1 MKILHKSK
9 RAVAPPSQVAELI
22 ARLLNTP
29 NDDLSQVLS
38 EIESWKW
45 PRSDLNAW
53 IKVLNKFDA
62 ILEEVIRDYEVDKL
76 QVNVFTPATKTTL
89 CEILRFER
97 LLLENSTNRK
107 MFHSYDRLNSLL
119 FTPDLDVLILA
130 LNLLLR
136 PSQQYSAQPSVSH
149 ALNISTPRLQSL
161 AKRWPH
167 LREYGVSLVDL
178 SSRQG
183 SAVVDA
189 LPAEAREVHF
199 SFYRTDERGRN
210 DQDNKMDTDVE
221 PPQSTPRKASTNAAS
236 SAVSIHIDTVA
247 LQSKSDVAILADII
261 DKYSVPETEKF
272 ELMCRTRAAT
282 VLKPGNE
289 AEREKLV
296 VVRLL
301 AIAIFGHTHPETQA
315 TSSLFLYEPDL
326 INHIAELLQID
337 KDVPV
342 SVQTAAIAALDALA
356 HYRNR
361 IQEVLTAVNAGVN
374 HGILMALIRKT
385 VGDVANPDSTLP
397 HSFAEALLSFVT
409 FIASH
414 ASGGNMVVGAGLIPL
429 LIQVIENRLPHRL
442 PLVSK
447 TMQLVDNVLY
457 SFTNAFQLFCT
468 SRGVDVLVD
477 RIEFEIDLDLK
488 EYGSE
493 QRSRE
498 IYGAHGD
505 LPVAR
510 AAILKHVLRSMH
522 RMMQSSGT
530 AEGLR
535 GLIDMSILQSI
546 KKIIN
551 YRGLFGPTVVPLA
564 INIMATFIHNE
575 PTSLAIIQEAGLP
588 GAFYTAIEVGLE
600 PAIEVIQAIPN
611 AIGAL
616 CLNEVGTA
624 QLASHPSVIPAIFS
638 IFTSDRHLKILL
650 DKENAVLIGTT
661 IDELIRHHPSLKG
674 PVFEALKATLS
685 KIEVLGNA
693 YVVPPELQ
701 QWYKLVGVAPAAS
714 GHESDVS
721 MQDVSES
728 SDAPSPSDT
737 AVRDDS
743 SPSNGED
750 APPKAHDNN
759 VVSFIDIL
767 LRASFLEGLFQHT
780 PHCKDFITATDGLAR
795 LGRLTSLPCIPY
807 DFANSVA
814 SDSMVQVMRTM
825 SEVTTGETLAHL
837 SKLVKES
844 LDATKSF
851 WEFAEEDSKLL
862 PLVDIT
868 AGQELAANQ
877 TFRSLVTLH
886 IRITLLSDVF
896 ATAGFAHGRAAIGL
910 LQTFMSN
917 TTPEVVKDLGSL
929 HRATIWENI
938 VLKAGLISKGI
949 DIAATPS
956 SSPLEATPE
965 QSTIPLPDP
974 EATVMTSPNGVESEQ
989 VPNLASLS
997 GDSKHETS
1005 RQHNATALKHLTHGL
1020 PSSLAPFFQAMV
1032 KMFHARRNPDAAQKK
1047 QITES
1052 SSAIAEIMV
1061 KHLNLRDFND
1071 KPSVFAYYT
1080 IMLGLITI
1088 LLIDER
1094 TTSNTLHTVQVS
1106 ALYHAEGL
1114 DAIFSVCQTLMTT
1127 IGSVMQLRTEDRSEL
1142 QKQEL
1147 VHAYGGL
1154 KVALH
1159 LIHPLISS
1167 KPLFDSGQTLLM
1179 ITRDKKDTDQGYF
1192 DPQNFLIKLR
1202 LGALPVLRALW
1213 EAPWLISAPL
1223 SVSRSIVQTV
1233 LELTNGEGEEVK
1245 GEASAEAGLTGIPR
1259 PLGADEG
1266 RIRQLTDMGFP
1277 RSAAERALA
1286 RTQNNLNAATDLLLS
1301 HPFPLPPDPVPGP
1314 DGEAGPVDPIET
1326 EPIDEPMAAEPAEEG
1341 DSAPAPEAEVVP
1353 PEPEPVGKGTEQ
1365 WQKELDEAREP
1376 LRAGISRQA
1385 LLLVDEHLSL
1395 IFHLHVAFI
1404 RPTNTHQQQAVR
1416 DLVDDIKDFS
1426 PFAYDVQ
1433 EQPLANR
1440 CRLLALVLCETPSS
1454 LSAELRVTL
1463 MDSLLALLLSNPVSI
1478 DPEHPSIPRWL
1489 AAHLLVTEALFT
1501 LADEPRAITLPKED
1515 EPIVPQTFPLVH
1527 SLPRPGPSLFVLLT
1541 RDHDAASQFVKRD
1554 GLSMLFRR
1562 LKASAVPGSSS
1573 YIATILRH
1581 IVEDPTTVQTI
1592 MKQAIKRYFAQ
1603 PRTNVVEA
1611 GTYVRNCSAMA
1622 LRDSRTF
1629 IDVTESLCQLVSPF
1643 SSSQHLKLKDE
1654 QSAEEK
1660 PPAETVPETVGEMQ
1674 MDTSTNIPPNEFE
1687 PVVHFLIVELM
1698 RSTKSDPAAV
1708 AADGAVA
1715 SESISP
1721 LVASSSEPPMASTD
1735 SQEDS
1740 PTNAAS
1746 KDRYQY
1752 SCFLMQ
1758 CLTELLFSY
1767 DSCKL
1772 AFLSYS
1778 SKKRLQTSSKEIP
1791 SKLRTTTLHF
1801 LLSDLISFETINP
1814 VPNSDA
1820 RDRITVCNW
1829 AMSLLVALCV
1839 DTSST
1844 HELKDV
1850 SPELVSVRKFV
1861 LEAISRAIKD
1871 LSAAESVEGRY
1882 GRLLALADLCH
1893 RLLTVRFN
1901 TSSRKHQDDAP
1912 THIAKVML
1920 EKNFVA
1926 TLTTALSEVDL
1937 NYPNVRGLVASILRP
1952 LEYLTK
1958 IAIKMSRTSNRNKD
1972 IVEGQK
1978 AESVTSMGSE
1988 EDEEEMQDAGREETP
2003 DLYRNSA
2010 LGMYGGEM
2018 EDVHFGA
2025 EDEMDEDEEDEGEDV
2040 DMDFGEETGSEDTS
2054 NTGDDGENDD
2064 LEDPTRQP
2072 GEVWDPEEDDEE
2084 DEEDEEDLVEHDEEE
2099 DEEEDEEGVANQIDG
2114 VDGDEG
2120 DEEMM
2125 WQDINAEVEQG
2136 GPVDEA
2142 DDDED
2147 AGGPIQIVHTEQE
2160 DEPEMVSEDE
2170 FGNDIAV
2177 LDPRGISAED
2187 IFGFGDSFINANGRE
2202 GAGFF
2207 VPRRHRGAVSVDDNV
2222 QLFGRGRN
2230 GPVPAPEATT
2240 HPLLLDA
2247 SAAARAPAN
2256 QPRNSRQ
2263 PQRIVTGG
2271 SADLLQTLEDLIGG
2285 GAVQLFQHVMT
2296 RGRGGG
2302 APETIRLDVPAAALG
2317 GFLQQRRA
2325 PGGISAAVRV
2335 VERPPRP
2342 NQAQAPGRDLDP
2354 LLTLQRWAEEI
2365 KILHGDFVMERVG
2378 KLANH
2383 VALTLL
2389 PAAVKAAKEAKIL
2402 EEKDAALR
2410 LEAQAK
2416 AEAAAAEEEAAAAAA
2431 AAAKSAAEEVSTQD
2445 TADQATSKHE
2455 SDEPANSEEAA
2466 VPPEPTTGATAEAVP
2481 ENAMEGI
2488 DSTRSVSNDVDTDMG
2503 DATSPPLAIVA
2514 EAGEQPAPP
2523 ALDTPASAAEGAAAE
2538 GVASSSETAGP
2549 SAVQRVTVMIHG
2561 SAVDIT
2567 DTGIDPTFLEALP
2580 DDMREE
2586 VLNQHVRDQR
2596 ASRVERPPDSQISS
2610 EFLDALPAEIRAEI
2624 IQQEAIE
2631 RARRTA
2637 SANAPT
2643 GAPAEIDPA
2652 SFIATLDPTLRQAVL
2667 LDQDDS
2673 FIQTLPSHMIAEA
2686 GVYRE
2691 GRGPRRQL
2699 ATRSS
2704 GPRTLP
2710 GAASSSSTPRK
2721 FVPQHDAIQLL
2732 DKPGVAVLV
2741 RLLFFPQVLRKTLLF
2756 KVLVNLCENA
2766 KTRTE
2771 LFNLLLNILQDGTG
2785 DLGAVD
2791 KGFAQMSF
2799 RNSKPQTPKSAG
2811 KQKAGSDYFTA
2822 LALPNLQ
2829 DEVVPDLIAQRC
2841 LEALTY
2847 IVSANELS
2855 SLFFL
2860 TEHELP
2866 LGLRRTASKKGKG
2879 KERQVPQTHYPIVL
2893 LLGLLDRQS
2902 LLKTP
2907 SIMES
2912 VVGLLA
2918 TVTRPLA
2925 STKDKK
2931 PDPPAAPP
2939 NPEAQTNAPMSP
2951 DAAVA
2956 VLPNAAVAV
2965 LPNAAVAVLPNAAV
2979 AVLPNAAVAV
2989 PAESATP
2996 AVSESVDAPV
3006 PAPSTS
3012 VPSPSKDLSIEAAEE
3027 RILLATPPQIPH
3039 PVLRLIVNILT
3050 IGECSGR
3057 TFQQSLAL
3065 IQHLSYIPDARDI
3078 VAQELKSKAQEFG
3091 LNLYSDLDEL
3101 AADLRGSQG
3110 DVGSVAS
3117 KFSPA
3122 SSVQAKLLRVLKTID
3137 YMYSPKS
3144 LASLGGLGESD
3155 ADKVQDIYESFRF
3168 TPLWRRLGDCLAI
3181 IEEKPDT
3188 EHIATVLLPLIEAL
3202 MVVCKY
3208 VGSKASSA
3216 TAARLLRASS
3226 SPKSPTTPRESMEDL
3241 FVTFTDAHRKVLNL
3255 MVRNNPSLMSGS
3267 FSLLVNNPR
3276 VLDFDNK
3283 RNYFTQQLHRRP
3295 HSREHHGTLQL
3306 NVRRARVF
3314 EDSFQHLQRKN
3325 GDQIKHGKLSVRF
3338 YDEEGVDA
3346 GGVTREWFQILAR
3359 QMFDPNNALFQP
3371 CAADRLTYQPNKNS
3385 WVNPEHLSFFKF
3397 VGRVIGKAI
3406 YDGRLLDAY
3415 FARSLYR
3422 QLLGK
3427 PVDYKDV
3434 EWVDPDVEAD
3444 EFGVNRIVPLKEG
3457 GETLP
3462 VTQENKREF
3471 VQLSAQYRLYSSIKD
3486 QIENL
3491 STGFYEIIPKELI
3504 TIFNEQELELLISGT
3519 PDIDVDEWR
3528 AATEY
3533 NGYTSSDPNIVW
3545 WWRALKS
3552 FNRDERAKVLSFA
3565 TGTSKVPLGGFTD
3578 LQGVQG
3584 VQRFSIHRAYGDSNR
3599 LPQAHTCFN
3608 QIDLPQYSSYDMLRQ
3623 QLLLAII
3630 EGGEGFAFS

>member
-22 ARLLNTP
+22 TRLLNTP

-38 EIESWKW
+38 EIETWKW

-62 ILEEVIRDYEVDKL
+62 ILEEVIRDYQVDKL
-76 QVNVFTPATKTTL
+76 QVNVFTPTTKATL

-119 FTPDLDVLILA
+119 FTPDLDVLILT

-178 SSRQG
+178 ASRHG
-183 SAVVDA
+183 ASAVDA
-189 LPAEAREVHF
+189 LPAEAREVQF
-199 SFYRTDERGRN
+199 SFYRTDESGRN
-210 DQDNKMDTDVE
+210 DQDTRMDTDPE
-221 PPQSTPRKASTNAAS
+221 PPQSSPRKIPTHTAS
-236 SAVSIHIDTVA
+236 SAVSIHIDNAA
-247 LQSKSDVAILADII
+247 LQSKSDVDILADII
-261 DKYSVPETEKF
+261 EKYSVPETEKF
-272 ELMCRTRAAT
+272 ELMCRTRAAI
-282 VLKPGNE
+282 VLKHGNE

-356 HYRNR
+356 HYRTR
-361 IQEVLTAVNAGVN
+361 IQEVLTSINAGVN

-385 VGDVANPDSTLP
+385 AVDVANPESTLP

-429 LIQVIENRLPHRL
+429 LIQLIENKLPHRL

-457 SFTNAFQLFCT
+457 SFTNAFQLFCA
-468 SRGVDVLVD
+468 SRGVEVLVE
-477 RIEFEIDLDLK
+477 RIAYEIDLDLK
-488 EYGSE
+488 EYGNE

-535 GLIDMSILQSI
+535 GLIDTSILESI
-546 KKIIN
+546 KKIIK

-588 GAFYTAIEVGLE
+588 ETFYTAIEVGLE

-616 CLNEVGTA
+616 CLNDVGAA
-624 QLASHPSVIPAIFS
+624 QLASHPSILPAIFS
-638 IFTSDRHLKILL
+638 IFTSDRHLKVLL

-661 IDELIRHHPSLKG
+661 VDELIRHHPSLKV
-674 PVFEALKATLS
+674 PVFEALKATLA

-701 QWYKLVGVAPAAS
+701 QWYQLVGVGAVPS
-714 GHESDVS
+714 DNGSDGDVPMEDVS
-721 MQDVSES
+721 SEMPS
-728 SDAPSPSDT
+728 ASEKDDASPPS
-737 AVRDDS
+737 
-743 SPSNGED
+743 GED
-750 APPKAHDNN
+750 SQPKAHDNN
-759 VVSFIDIL
+759 VVSFIDIV
-767 LRASFLEGLFQHT
+767 LRFLEGLFQHT
-780 PHCKDFITATDGLAR
+780 PHCKDFITAADGLSQ

-825 SEVTTGETLAHL
+825 SEVTTAETLAHL

-844 LDATKSF
+844 LDATKDF
-851 WEFAEEDSKLL
+851 WDSIEEGSKLL
-862 PLVDIT
+862 PLVDIP
-868 AGQELAANQ
+868 AGQELAGNI
-877 TFRSLVTLH
+877 TFRGLVTLH

-896 ATAGFAHGRAAIGL
+896 ATAGYAHGRAAIGL

-917 TTPEVVKDLGSL
+917 TTPDVVKNLGSL

-949 DIAATPS
+949 DVAATPG

-974 EATVMTSPNGVESEQ
+974 DVATMDAPNGIQPEVADPLPS
-989 VPNLASLS
+989 A
-997 GDSKHETS
+997 GDSKLDS
-1005 RQHNATALKHLTHGL
+1005 RQHNAAALKHLTHGL

-1052 SSAIAEIMV
+1052 SNVIAEIMV
-1061 KHLNLRDFND
+1061 EHLNMKDFND

-1080 IMLGLITI
+1080 IMLGLLTI

-1094 TTSNTLHTVQVS
+1094 TASNTLHTVQVS
-1106 ALYHAEGL
+1106 ALYQAAGL
-1114 DAIFSVCQTLMTT
+1114 DATFNVCRAFMAT
-1127 IGSVMQLRTEDRSEL
+1127 IDSVMQLRTEDRSEL

-1167 KPLFDSGQTLLM
+1167 KPLFDSGQTLLLT
-1179 ITRDKKDTDQGYF
+1179 TRDKKDSDPGYF
-1192 DPQNFLIKLR
+1192 EPHNFLVKLR
-1202 LGALPVLRALW
+1202 LAALPVLRGLW
-1213 EAPWLISAPL
+1213 EASWLISAPL

-1245 GEASAEAGLTGIPR
+1245 GETPGEAGSTGIPR

-1286 RTQNNLNAATDLLLS
+1286 RTQNNLNAATELLLS
-1301 HPFPLPPDPVPGP
+1301 HPFPLPPDPVPDP
-1314 DGEAGPVDPIET
+1314 EPAEIDPVHAVDSVQIEATPVDPITVDSTET
-1326 EPIDEPMAAEPAEEG
+1326 PA
-1341 DSAPAPEAEVVP
+1341 STSEVQTVTA
-1353 PEPEPVGKGTEQ
+1353 EPVGKTADQ
-1365 WQKELDEAREP
+1365 WQTELDEAREP

-1395 IFHLHVAFI
+1395 IFHLHAAFI
-1404 RPTNTHQQQAVR
+1404 RPANAHQQQAVR

-1454 LSAELRVTL
+1454 LSTELRVTL
-1463 MDSLLALLLSNPVSI
+1463 MDSLLALLLSNPVNP
-1478 DPEHPSIPRWL
+1478 DPLHASVPRWL

-1501 LADEPRAITLPKED
+1501 LADEPRAISLPKEE
-1515 EPIVPQTFPLVH
+1515 EPIVAEDIPTGPLLTEARGIVFDFCLRLLAIPN
-1527 SLPRPGPSLFVLLT
+1527 LPNDELLSTLRLFVLLT
-1541 RDHDAASQFVKRD
+1541 RDHEVAAQFVKRD
-1554 GLSMLFRR
+1554 GLSLVFRR
-1562 LKASAVPGSSS
+1562 LKASAVNGSSS

-1581 IVEDPTTVQTI
+1581 IVEDAPTVQSI
-1592 MKQAIKRYFAQ
+1592 MKQAIKRYFSQ

-1611 GTYVRNCSAMA
+1611 ATYVRNCSAMA

-1629 IDVTESLCQLVSPF
+1629 ISVTDSLCQLVSPF
-1643 SSSQHLKLKDE
+1643 SSAQHLKLKAP
-1654 QSAEEK
+1654 SEEK
-1660 PPAETVPETVGEMQ
+1660 PSADMVGPEVEMQ
-1674 MDTSTNIPPNEFE
+1674 VDNTAASLSNPNDSFE
-1687 PVVHFLIVELM
+1687 PVVHFLIAELM
-1698 RSTKSDPAAV
+1698 RSTKADPVLDVVTDVSSAGATSAADPTPPGPPVASADVQAEPPADPA
-1708 AADGAVA
+1708 
-1715 SESISP
+1715 
-1721 LVASSSEPPMASTD
+1721 L
-1735 SQEDS
+1735 
-1740 PTNAAS
+1740 

-1772 AFLSYS
+1772 AFLSS
-1778 SKKRLQTSSKEIP
+1778 
-1791 SKLRTTTLHF
+1791 TTLHF

-1814 VPNSDA
+1814 QPNSDG

-1829 AMSLLVALCV
+1829 SMSLLVALCV

-1844 HELKDV
+1844 HELKEV
-1850 SPELVSVRKFV
+1850 SAELVSVRKFV

-1871 LSAAESVEGRY
+1871 LSATESVESRY

-1901 TSSRKHQDDAP
+1901 TSSRKHPDDTP

-1972 IVEGQK
+1972 TAEGQK
-1978 AESVTSMGSE
+1978 SE
-1988 EDEEEMQDAGREETP
+1988 TASSSSEDDDDEEMQDTGREETP

-2018 EDVHFGA
+2018 EDVHFTA
-2025 EDEMDEDEEDEGEDV
+2025 EDEMGEDEEDEDEDV
-2040 DMDFGEETGSEDTS
+2040 EMDFGEETGSEDTS
-2054 NTGDDGENDD
+2054 NTGDEGED

-2072 GEVWDPEEDDEE
+2072 GEVWNTEEDEDDEDDEEEDLVENNEEDDEE
-2084 DEEDEEDLVEHDEEE
+2084 DDEGDGNEQI
-2099 DEEEDEEGVANQIDG
+2099 EGVE
-2114 VDGDEG
+2114 GDEG

-2125 WQDINAEVEQG
+2125 WQDINPDEARG
-2136 GPVDEA
+2136 AVDEG
-2142 DDDED
+2142 DED
-2147 AGGPIQIVHTEQE
+2147 EDTGGPIQIVHTEQE

-2187 IFGFGDSFINANGRE
+2187 IFGFGDSFINANGRD

-2207 VPRRHRGAVSVDDNV
+2207 VPRRHRGAVDDNV
-2222 QLFGRGRN
+2222 QLFARVP
-2230 GPVPAPEATT
+2230 PVQT
-2240 HPLLLDA
+2240 
-2247 SAAARAPAN
+2247 
-2256 QPRNSRQ
+2256 RNSRQ

-2317 GFLQQRRA
+2317 GFLQQQRRG

-2335 VERPPRP
+2335 VERTPRP
-2342 NQAQAPGRDLDP
+2342 NQTPPQGRELDP
-2354 LLTLQRWAEEI
+2354 LLTLQRWAEEV

-2383 VALTLL
+2383 VSLALL
-2389 PAAVKAAKEAKIL
+2389 PAAVKAAKEAKII
-2402 EEKDAALR
+2402 EEQEAALR
-2410 LEAQAK
+2410 LEAKAK
-2416 AEAAAAEEEAAAAAA
+2416 AEAESAAEAEAALKEASAAAEAEAE
-2431 AAAKSAAEEVSTQD
+2431 AKATVAEDAPQETTNQEPPVGEVDEHSEIETTVPPSTSAAPDNIMED
-2445 TADQATSKHE
+2445 GN
-2455 SDEPANSEEAA
+2455 PAL
-2466 VPPEPTTGATAEAVP
+2466 T
-2481 ENAMEGI
+2481 
-2488 DSTRSVSNDVDTDMG
+2488 DSNDVDTDMG
-2503 DATSPPLAIVA
+2503 DATPP
-2514 EAGEQPAPP
+2514 PPP
-2523 ALDTPASAAEGAAAE
+2523 AVASDAEVSPSPIPDATPADTSAAAE
-2538 GVASSSETAGP
+2538 SGP
-2549 SAVQRVTVMIHG
+2549 SGSAVPGPSTVQRVTVMIHG

-2596 ASRVERPPDSQISS
+2596 ASRIERPPDSQIST
-2610 EFLDALPAEIRAEI
+2610 EFLDALPPEIRAEI

-2631 RARRTA
+2631 RARRQA
-2637 SANAPT
+2637 EAAGPA

-2686 GVYRE
+2686 GAYRE
-2691 GRGPRRQL
+2691 GRGARRQ
-2699 ATRSS
+2699 APGRSS
-2704 GPRTLP
+2704 GPRALT
-2710 GAASSSSTPRK
+2710 GAASGSSAPRK

-2799 RNSKPQTPKSAG
+2799 RNSKPQTPKSTG

-2860 TEHELP
+2860 TEHEVP
-2866 LGLRRTASKKGKG
+2866 VGLRRMASKKGKG

-2931 PDPPAAPP
+2931 LEADPPPAGTEPP
-2939 NPEAQTNAPMSP
+2939 MVAT
-2951 DAAVA
+2951 AVD
-2956 VLPNAAVAV
+2956 
-2965 LPNAAVAVLPNAAV
+2965 
-2979 AVLPNAAVAV
+2979 
-2989 PAESATP
+2989 AESSNVIEAVENSASTAAAAATNTP
-2996 AVSESVDAPV
+2996 AVSHV
-3006 PAPSTS
+3006 PAAATD
-3012 VPSPSKDLSIEAAEE
+3012 VPAATDVLPAAASSGLAAATNAPASKDMTIEAAEE

-3065 IQHLSYIPDARDI
+3065 IQHLSYIPDARDVI
-3078 VAQELKSKAQEFG
+3078 AQELKSKAQEFG
-3091 LNLYSDLDEL
+3091 LGLYSDLDEL
-3101 AADLRGSQG
+3101 GGR
-3110 DVGSVAS
+3110 
-3117 KFSPA
+3117 PPR
-3122 SSVQAKLLRVLKTID
+3122 AKLLRVLKTID

-3144 LASLGGLGESD
+3144 LAALAGAGESD

-3181 IEEKPDT
+3181 VEEKPAT
-3188 EHIATVLLPLIEAL
+3188 EHVATVLLPLIEAL

-3208 VGSKASSA
+3208 VGSKASS
-3216 TAARLLRASS
+3216 TSAARLLRASA

-3295 HSREHHGTLQL
+3295 NSRDHHGTLQL

-3314 EDSFQHLQRKN
+3314 EDSFQHLQRKT

-3434 EWVDPDVEAD
+3434 EWVDPEYYNSLCWILENDPTALDLTFSVEAD

-3457 GETLP
+3457 GEILP

-3565 TGTSKVPLGGFTD
+3565 TGTSKVPLGD
-3578 LQGVQG
+3578 SQ
-3584 VQRFSIHRAYGDSNR
+3584 ICRAYKACNVS
-3599 LPQAHTCFN
+3599 PFTAHMAMEIGCRRPTHASIKLTFHNTHHTKCCG
-3608 QIDLPQYSSYDMLRQ
+3608 SS
-3623 QLLLAII
+3623 
-3630 EGGEGFAFS
+3630 FCWPS

>member
-38 EIESWKW
+38 EIETWKW

-76 QVNVFTPATKTTL
+76 QVNVFTPATKATL

-167 LREYGVSLVDL
+167 LREYGISLVDL
-178 SSRQG
+178 ASRQG
-183 SAVVDA
+183 SATVDA
-189 LPAEAREVHF
+189 LPSEAREVQF
-199 SFYRTDERGRN
+199 SFYRTDESGRN
-210 DQDNKMDTDVE
+210 DQDTKMDTDPE
-221 PPQSTPRKASTNAAS
+221 PPQSSPRKAAPPTPAS
-236 SAVSIHIDTVA
+236 SAVSIHIDNAV
-247 LQSKSDVAILADII
+247 LQSKTDVDILADII
-261 DKYSVPETEKF
+261 EKYSVPESEKF
-272 ELMCRTRAAT
+272 ELMCRTRAAI
-282 VLKPGNE
+282 VLEHGNE

-301 AIAIFGHTHPETQA
+301 AIAIFGHTHPEAQA
-315 TSSLFLYEPDL
+315 TTSLFLYEPDL

-361 IQEVLTAVNAGVN
+361 IQEVLAAVNAGVN

-385 VGDVANPDSTLP
+385 VVDVANPDSALP

-457 SFTNAFQLFCT
+457 SFTNAFQLFCA

-477 RIEFEIDLDLK
+477 RIEYEIELDLK

-535 GLIDMSILQSI
+535 GLIDTSILESI
-546 KKIIN
+546 KKIIK

-588 GAFYTAIEVGLE
+588 EAFYSAIEVGLE

-616 CLNEVGTA
+616 CLNDIGTA
-624 QLASHPSVIPAIFS
+624 QLASHPSIIPAIFS
-638 IFTSDRHLKILL
+638 IFTSDRHLKVLL

-661 IDELIRHHPSLKG
+661 IDELVRHHPSLKA

-701 QWYKLVGVAPAAS
+701 QWYKLVGVSPAAA
-714 GHESDVS
+714 GGSDA
-721 MQDVSES
+721 DVAMEDVP
-728 SDAPSPSDT
+728 SDAPSPSET
-737 AVRDDS
+737 VIRDDS
-743 SPSNGED
+743 SPSGTED
-750 APPKAHDNN
+750 PPPKAHDNN

-767 LRASFLEGLFQHT
+767 LRFLEGLFQHT

-825 SEVTTGETLAHL
+825 SEVTTAETLAHL

-844 LDATKSF
+844 LEATKGF
-851 WEFAEEDSKLL
+851 WEALDEDSKLL
-862 PLVDIT
+862 PLIDIT
-868 AGQELAANQ
+868 GMFAGQEVSANA

-956 SSPLEATPE
+956 SSPLEASPE

-974 EATVMTSPNGVESEQ
+974 ETTTITSTNGVQPEA
-989 VPNLASLS
+989 ASDPTPLS
-997 GDSKHETS
+997 GDSKESS

-1052 SSAIAEIMV
+1052 SSVIADIMV
-1061 KHLNLRDFND
+1061 QHLNLKDFSD
-1071 KPSVFAYYT
+1071 KASVFAYYT
-1080 IMLGLITI
+1080 IMLGLFTI

-1094 TTSNTLHTVQVS
+1094 TASNTLHTVQVS
-1106 ALYHAEGL
+1106 ALHQAGGL
-1114 DAIFSVCQTLMTT
+1114 EATFNVCQALMTT
-1127 IGSVMQLRTEDRSEL
+1127 VDSVMQLRTEDRSEQ

-1167 KPLFDSGQTLLM
+1167 KPLFDSGQTLLL
-1179 ITRDKKDTDQGYF
+1179 ITRDKKETDPGYF
-1192 DPQNFLIKLR
+1192 EPHNFLVKLR
-1202 LGALPVLRALW
+1202 LAALPVLRALW

-1245 GEASAEAGLTGIPR
+1245 GETANDGGPTGIPR
-1259 PLGADEG
+1259 PLGPDEG

-1301 HPFPLPPDPVPGP
+1301 HPFPLPPDPIPGP
-1314 DGEAGPVDPIET
+1314 EPAEVAPVDPIDT
-1326 EPIDEPMAAEPAEEG
+1326 EPAEEPIAV
-1341 DSAPAPEAEVVP
+1341 DPASESAAAPEAEVDP
-1353 PEPEPVGKGTEQ
+1353 PEPSGKSTEQ

-1404 RPTNTHQQQAVR
+1404 RPNNAHQQQAVR

-1454 LSAELRVTL
+1454 LSPELRVTL

-1515 EPIVPQTFPLVH
+1515 EPIVTEVIPTGPPLTEARTIVFDFCLRLLAIPD
-1527 SLPRPGPSLFVLLT
+1527 LPNDELLSTLRLFVLLT
-1541 RDHDAASQFVKRD
+1541 RDHEAASQFVKRD

-1581 IVEDPTTVQTI
+1581 IVEDAGIIQNI
-1592 MKQAIKRYFAQ
+1592 MKQAIKRYFSQ

-1611 GTYVRNCSAMA
+1611 TTYVRNCSAMA
-1622 LRDSRTF
+1622 LRDSRAF
-1629 IDVTESLCQLVSPF
+1629 IAVTESLCQLVSPF
-1643 SSSQHLKLKDE
+1643 SASQHLKLKD
-1654 QSAEEK
+1654 QSGEK
-1660 PPAETVPETVGEMQ
+1660 PSTETAPEAVVEMQ
-1674 MDTSTNIPPNEFE
+1674 VDTNVPISGPNESFE
-1687 PVVHFLIVELM
+1687 AVVHFLVAELM
-1698 RSTKSDPAAV
+1698 RSTKAETSTATDVVPSDSVPSVGPTSTEAQLSSNAQ
-1708 AADGAVA
+1708 ADSGA
-1715 SESISP
+1715 
-1721 LVASSSEPPMASTD
+1721 D
-1735 SQEDS
+1735 S
-1740 PTNAAS
+1740 AS

-1778 SKKRLQTSSKEIP
+1778 SKKRPQPSSKEVP
-1791 SKLRTTTLHF
+1791 GKFRSTTLHF

-1814 VPNSDA
+1814 QPNSDG

-1839 DTSST
+1839 DTSSN

-1861 LEAISRAIKD
+1861 LEAISRSIKD
-1871 LSAAESVEGRY
+1871 LSASESVEGRY

-1901 TSSRKHQDDAP
+1901 TNSRKNQDDTP

-1958 IAIKMSRTSNRNKD
+1958 IAIKMSRTSNKKD
-1972 IVEGQK
+1972 AVEGQK
-1978 AESVTSMGSE
+1978 SETASSMGSE
-1988 EDEEEMQDAGREETP
+1988 EDEEEMEDAGREETP

-2010 LGMYGGEM
+2010 LGMFGGEM
-2018 EDVHFGA
+2018 EDVHFTA
-2025 EDEMDEDEEDEGEDV
+2025 EDEMDGDEEDDDEDV

-2054 NTGDDGENDD
+2054 NTGDDGEDD
-2064 LEDPTRQP
+2064 LEDPARQP
-2072 GEVWDPEEDDEE
+2072 GDVWDAEEDDDEE
-2084 DEEDEEDLVEHDEEE
+2084 DEDEEDLVEHDDEE
-2099 DEEEDEEGVANQIDG
+2099 DEEDDGGDGNDQIDG
-2114 VDGDEG
+2114 VEGDEG

-2125 WQDINAEVEQG
+2125 WQDINPDDAG
-2136 GPVDEA
+2136 GPADEA

-2187 IFGFGDSFINANGRE
+2187 IFGFGDSFINANGRD
-2202 GAGFF
+2202 GTGFF
-2207 VPRRHRGAVSVDDNV
+2207 VPRRHRGAVDDNV

-2247 SAAARAPAN
+2247 SATARAPPI

-2263 PQRIVTGG
+2263 SQRIVTGG

-2317 GFLQQRRA
+2317 GFLQQRRG

-2342 NQAQAPGRDLDP
+2342 NQVQPQGRDLDP

-2365 KILHGDFVMERVG
+2365 KILHGDFVMDRVV

-2383 VALTLL
+2383 VALALL
-2389 PAAVKAAKEAKIL
+2389 PEAVKAAKEAKIL
-2402 EEKDAALR
+2402 EEQEAALR
-2410 LEAQAK
+2410 MEAQAK
-2416 AEAAAAEEEAAAAAA
+2416 AEAEAAAAAV
-2431 AAAKSAAEEVSTQD
+2431 AAEAEAKTK
-2445 TADQATSKHE
+2445 A
-2455 SDEPANSEEAA
+2455 EEAA
-2466 VPPEPTTGATAEAVP
+2466 QETANQETEKQETDKANEIEAAPPITSAPTTSTAPDSVMEEVNPIPATSDDADAEMGDPVPPLPVVVGDEEPVLDA
-2481 ENAMEGI
+2481 
-2488 DSTRSVSNDVDTDMG
+2488 SVSASEETAAPAVDPSG
-2503 DATSPPLAIVA
+2503 
-2514 EAGEQPAPP
+2514 
-2523 ALDTPASAAEGAAAE
+2523 
-2538 GVASSSETAGP
+2538 SEIAGP
-2549 SAVQRVTVMIHG
+2549 SVVQRVTVMIHG

-2610 EFLDALPAEIRAEI
+2610 EFLDALPPEIRAEI

-2631 RARRTA
+2631 RARRRA
-2637 SANAPT
+2637 EAAPPT

-2686 GVYRE
+2686 GAYRE
-2691 GRGPRRQL
+2691 GRGPRRPL

-2710 GAASSSSTPRK
+2710 GAASTSSATRK

-2732 DKPGVAVLV
+2732 DKAGVAVLV

-2866 LGLRRTASKKGKG
+2866 VGLRRSASKKGKG

-2931 PDPPAAPP
+2931 PDVESPPTQAPAAA
-2939 NPEAQTNAPMSP
+2939 EAADPAT
-2951 DAAVA
+2951 VA
-2956 VLPNAAVAV
+2956 VT
-2965 LPNAAVAVLPNAAV
+2965 
-2979 AVLPNAAVAV
+2979 
-2989 PAESATP
+2989 AESAP
-2996 AVSESVDAPV
+2996 APAPESAPPPVSVDP
-3006 PAPSTS
+3006 PSTIP
-3012 VPSPSKDLSIEAAEE
+3012 PSSKDLSIEAAEE

-3065 IQHLSYIPDARDI
+3065 IQHLSYIPDARDV
-3078 VAQELKSKAQEFG
+3078 VAQELRSKAQEFG

-3110 DVGSVAS
+3110 DAMVGSVAS

-3144 LASLGGLGESD
+3144 SATVGEPGESD

-3208 VGSKASSA
+3208 VGSKA

-3314 EDSFQHLQRKN
+3314 EDSFQHLQRKT

-3434 EWVDPDVEAD
+3434 EWVDPEYYNSLCWILENDPTALDLTFSVEAD
-3444 EFGVNRIVPLKEG
+3444 EFGVSRIVPLKEG
-3457 GETLP
+3457 GETVP

-3471 VQLSAQYRLYSSIKD
+3471 VQLSAQYRLYSSIKE

-3584 VQRFSIHRAYGDSNR
+3584 VQRFSIHRAYGDSDR

-3608 QIDLPQYSSYDMLRQ
+3608 QIDLPQYSSYEMLRQ
-3623 QLLLAII
+3623 RLLLAII